1 MFAECTH
8 MPKLDTANPEVQE
21 YLIGIACYWIREYG
35 IDGWRLDVSD
45 EVACVLAALPEAGQK
60 GKSRCGHYQGRTGMM
75 HIRICA
81 ATSTTVS

>member
-1 MFAECTH
+1 

-45 EVACVLAALPEAGQK
+45 EVSHGGASARRSKRKKQMRSL
-60 GKSRCGHYQGRTGMM
+60 SGRTGMM

>member
-1 MFAECTH
+1 

-45 EVACVLAALPEAGQK
+45 CLLYTSISAV
-60 GKSRCGHYQGRTGMM
+60 
-75 HIRICA
+75 ICRLTA
-81 ATSTTVS
+81 RDLRSPVC